1 LDTAEAVIAQPVRFT
16 FGKQRFVLHISL
28 FLVTFFT
35 TTLAG
40 VAWRGE
46 NAFELANFNLGLQYS
61 TLLLLF
67 LTAHEMGHF
76 IMARIRGVEA
86 TLPYYIPLPG
96 ILFGAM
102 AGFGTLGAV
111 IRTKSRIPSRKVI
124 FDIGVAGPIAG
135 FIVCCF
141 ILAVGFLTLPGIEY
155 LQAIHPGYPHP
166 QGILAQGGPD
176 LVFGKTLLYSLF
188 EKIFARS
195 GGYIP
200 PMSEMYHYPMLCVG
214 WFGLFVTSLNLL
226 PVGQLDGGH
235 LIYGLASKKTH
246 KLIGKLTA
254 LALLLI
260 SIPSTVVE
268 IGQTGAFHVPGW
280 LKAVVVP
287 GGETWLLWAIM
298 ISIFIRFGHPETLD
312 ESPLDSRR
320 KIVAYSTVAIFILC
334 FTPTPLLIAN

>member
-1 LDTAEAVIAQPVRFT
+1 MDTVEAVIEQPVRFT
-16 FGKQRFVLHISL
+16 FGKQRFALHISL
-28 FLVTFFT
+28 FVVTFFT

-46 NAFELANFNLGLQYS
+46 NAFELSNFNLGLQYS

-76 IMARIRGVEA
+76 IMARLRGVEA

-96 ILFGAM
+96 MLMGAM

-111 IRTKSRIPSRKVI
+111 IRTRSRIPSRRVI

-135 FIVCCF
+135 FIVASV
-141 ILAVGFLTLPGIEY
+141 ILAIGFLTLPGIEY
-155 LQAIHPGYPHP
+155 LQSIHPGYPHASEL
-166 QGILAQGGPD
+166 GFGAD

-235 LIYGLASKKTH
+235 LVYGLASKRTH
-246 KLIGKLTA
+246 RLIGKLTA
-254 LALLLI
+254 LALLLL

-268 IGQTGAFHVPGW
+268 IGQTGAFQPPNW

-287 GGETWLLWAIM
+287 GGETWLLWAII
-298 ISIFIRFGHPETLD
+298 ISIFIRFGHPETMD

-320 KIVAYSTVAIFILC
+320 KLVAYSTIAIFILC
-334 FTPTPLLIAN
+334 FTPSPLLIAN